1 MHFHRCLPLLR
12 RLANPARACFA
23 RALNDRAC
31 FARALNDRACFA
43 RAFQNG
49 ARAVL
54 LLLLVILGAAG
65 CASGP
70 SDGSLNGPG
79 QGGRFLHFIVSVN
92 PNGAIDR
99 TGQGCYAILINAQG
113 EPIEVTDLDT
123 FTDFIRFDGI
133 NVDWYHRQANQPNP
147 GFTFTQAGSLN
158 AYTSISEDGKQWR
171 VILDVGEPTNF
182 INQFVVSDRFTAH
195 LVTTDNYQGSILG
208 RILDTMGQGP
218 NLNSNLQQTLLV
230 EKGLGPVT
238 PYPAYY
244 PDDPLNDWITR
255 STLPTT
261 MPYTNFDIAR
271 FEVFTPDR

>member
-1 MHFHRCLPLLR
+1 MHFHRCLPLLP
-12 RLANPARACFA
+12 RLFA
-23 RALNDRAC
+23 RARAFHDRAW
-31 FARALNDRACFA
+31 ALA
-43 RAFQNG
+43 
-49 ARAVL
+49 L
-54 LLLLVILGAAG
+54 LLLAVLGAAG

-70 SDGSLNGPG
+70 SDSLSGPG
-79 QGGRFLHFIVSVN
+79 QGERFLHFIVSVN
-92 PNGAIDR
+92 PNGVIDR
-99 TGQGCYAILINAQG
+99 TGRGCYAILLNAQG
-113 EPIEVTDLDT
+113 QPIEVTDLDT

-158 AYTSISEDGKQWR
+158 AYSSISEDGRQWR

-182 INQFVVSDRFTAH
+182 INQFVVTDRFTAH

-208 RILDTMGQGP
+208 RVLDTMGQGP
-218 NLNSNLQQTLLV
+218 SLNSNLQQTLLL

-238 PYPAYY
+238 PLPAYY

-255 STLPTT
+255 SNLPTT

-271 FEVFTPDR
+271 FEVFSPDR